1 MSLEEEITRRIQAVH
16 PAARV
21 ELTDMTGTADHWQAL
36 IVAPTFEGMSR
47 IQRQRSVY
55 AALGELMHGPIHA
68 LTMNTVTPA
77 EAGAE

>member
-1 MSLEEEITRRIQAVH
+1 MSLEEEITRRIRAAH
-16 PAARV
+16 PEARV
-21 ELTDMTGTADHWQAL
+21 ELNDLTGTADHWQAR

-68 LTMNTVTPA
+68 LTMNTQTPA